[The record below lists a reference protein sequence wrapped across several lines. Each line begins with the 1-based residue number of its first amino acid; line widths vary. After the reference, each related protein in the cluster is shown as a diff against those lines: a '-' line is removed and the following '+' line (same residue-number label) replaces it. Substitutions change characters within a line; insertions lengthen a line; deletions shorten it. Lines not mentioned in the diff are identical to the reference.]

1 MWTDFS
7 GGDLRATETAQG
19 QMNDSRVMCN
29 PDQTHFSSADA
40 VALHKKLRVES
51 AELIWQGPK
60 RSARGYQ
67 LSCTGHQSQLQIEGR
82 PSHACVQFPEHG
94 GDHWDPPVGPVV

>member
-1 MWTDFS
+1 MKLLLDEEVSIGGVNFFGGTMWTDFS
-7 GGDLRATETAQG
+7 GGDLRATETAQD
-19 QMNDSRVMCN
+19 QMNDSRVIGN

-51 AELIWQGPK
+51 AEMVWQGPK

-67 LSCTGHQSQLQIEGR
+67 
-82 PSHACVQFPEHG
+82 P
-94 GDHWDPPVGPVV
+94 